1 FIIKPEPGG
10 DLTYAKGNYHSIN
23 GNIEVSWTN
32 ESGVF
37 KLEITVP
44 ANTTATV
51 ILPDGSLHEVGA
63 GKHKF

>member
-1 FIIKPEPGG
+1 M
-10 DLTYAKGNYHSIN
+10 N

-32 ESGVF
+32 VGGVF

-51 ILPDGSLHEVGA
+51 ILPDGSSHEVGA
-63 GKHKF
+63 GRYKF